1 MTVSH
6 HMGFPVYN
14 FVLLKFL
21 ISWKIICL
29 TMFLVHNHLNGCF
42 FQMFCLLS
50 HWSASCLGL
59 TVLQLFVIVAQNL
72 GAMMC
77 SHFKG
82 FFLVIN
88 YYRSLLFLTNW
99 SRFTSQWL
107 VMKSGNVCPNN
118 HLDGFIIEW
127 NLSWIPFHWRDNCKS
142 LCKQESLTFLLSA
155 RF

>member
-1 MTVSH
+1 MKIKIDL
-6 HMGFPVYN
+6 PV
-14 FVLLKFL
+14 LQRWCCHSK
-21 ISWKIICL
+21 
-29 TMFLVHNHLNGCF
+29 
-42 FQMFCLLS
+42 QLS

-59 TVLQLFVIVAQNL
+59 TVFWQLKQWLFVIVAKNL

-82 FFLVIN
+82 FYLVIN
-88 YYRSLLFLTNW
+88 YYWSLLFLINL

-127 NLSWIPFHWRDNCKS
+127 NLAWIPFHWRDNCKS